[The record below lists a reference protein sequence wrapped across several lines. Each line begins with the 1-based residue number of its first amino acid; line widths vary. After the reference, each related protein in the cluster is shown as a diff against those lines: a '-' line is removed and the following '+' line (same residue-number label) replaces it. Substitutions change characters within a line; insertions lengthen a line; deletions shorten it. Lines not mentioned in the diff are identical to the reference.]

1 MGWLIAALVLTGL
14 AMMPL
19 GLQVSYEYTGTLV
32 RIRIGLVTFTVY
44 PRKKKEKKAE
54 PVSKK
59 EEGKKKTTEETINPD
74 LDKPETF
81 SEKLKRLKPFIRLGI
96 EFLNSLRKKVVVR
109 RLSCH
114 VVLAGGD
121 PADLA
126 IHYGRTWIAAGNLFA
141 QLQRLFDIRKKDI
154 SIDCDFMGVT
164 SQFSGRVDVA
174 ITLGRLLGLVVR
186 YGCMVISQYVKQMK
200 LNKGGV
206 EV

>member
-19 GLQVSYEYTGTLV
+19 GLQVSYKQKAARV
-32 RIRIGLVTFTVY
+32 RARIGPVTFTVY
-44 PRKKKEKKAE
+44 PREKKEKKAE
-54 PVSKK
+54 PASKK
-59 EEGKKKTTEETINPD
+59 EESKKKATEETTNPD

-81 SEKLKRLKPFIRLGI
+81 SGKLKKLEPFIRLGI
-96 EFLNSLRKKVVVR
+96 DFLNSLRKKVVVR

-126 IHYGRTWIAAGNLFA
+126 IYYGRTWIAAGNLLA
-141 QLQRLFDIRKKDI
+141 QLQRLFNIRKKDI
-154 SIDCDFMGVT
+154 SIDCDFLGVT

-186 YGCMVISQYVKQMK
+186 YSCIVISQYVKQMK
-200 LNKGGV
+200 LKKGGA
-206 EV
+206 EA